1 MSQIFEIADRYVE
14 KVAEMSPLSATYM
27 GVPGHDHRMNDFS
40 PEASDAEAELDRHTL
55 ANLRQLPSRATT
67 TA

>member
-1 MSQIFEIADRYVE
+1 MSQIFEIANRYVE

-40 PEASDAEAELDRHTL
+40 PEAAEAEAQLDRDTL
-55 ANLRQLPSRATT
+55 AQLESAPVEGD
-67 TA
+67 